1 MAEDFFYFCIMAIIL
16 FDDTAHQTLR
26 PLTFT
31 RPVADLR
38 IGILTI
44 ADKWAKYLKS
54 DYSFYTQPWL
64 QGKFP
69 IDIQEENLFIN
80 GALCPDDD
88 VLDAI
93 GQLEY
98 GEVLKYGER
107 LLAVKLKQSFAAQ
120 FDADGAA
127 GTVVNLKHEPVI
139 LTFPEDIFRKN
150 DIELRKDFK
159 LLTAGRKSAAI
170 SSTNS
175 IIGNDFFAEDGAIAE
190 CSTFN
195 TTNGPIYL
203 AANTEVWEGT
213 HIRGAFAICEH
224 SQVKMGAK
232 IYGATTVG
240 PYCRV
245 GGELNNAVLWGYSS
259 KGHEGYLGNA
269 VVGEWCNIG
278 ADSNNSNLK
287 NNYDEVK
294 LWDYTTQRFRKTGM
308 QFCGLIMADHAKC
321 AINTMFNT
329 GTVAGVS
336 ANIFGA
342 GFPRNFI
349 PDFSWGGPQ
358 GYEVYSIKK
367 MFVTAEKVFARRDHR
382 AFDENEKQILEKVF
396 ELTEQFRRF

>member
-1 MAEDFFYFCIMAIIL
+1 MAIIL
-16 FDDTAHQTLR
+16 FDDNAHYTLR

-44 ADKWAKYLKS
+44 AEKWAKYLEAET
-54 DYSFYTQPWL
+54 SFYTQEWL
-64 QGKFP
+64 SGKFP
-69 IDIQEENLFIN
+69 VKIDEENLLIN
-80 GALCPDDD
+80 GAFCPDEILLEAIAGLNAGDALYRNGRL
-88 VLDAI
+88 VAIKLDATETLKFDYKI
-93 GQLEY
+93 PPGNAKNLE
-98 GEVLKYGER
+98 
-107 LLAVKLKQSFAAQ
+107 
-120 FDADGAA
+120 
-127 GTVVNLKHEPVI
+127 HEPVM
-139 LTFPEDIFRKN
+139 LTYPEDIFRKN
-150 DIELRKDFK
+150 DAELRKDFN
-159 LLTAGRKSAAI
+159 LLTAGRQSAAI
-170 SSTNS
+170 STTNT
-175 IIGNDFFAEDGAIAE
+175 IIGNDFFAEEGAIAD

-203 AANTEVWEGT
+203 AADTEVWEGT
-213 HIRGAFAICEH
+213 HIRGAFAICGH
-224 SQVKMGAK
+224 SQVKMGTK

-245 GGELNNAVLWGYSS
+245 GGEINNAILWGYSS
-259 KGHEGYLGNA
+259 KGHEGYLGNS

-294 LWDYTTQRFRKTGM
+294 VWDYTSGRFRKTGL
-308 QFCGLIMADHAKC
+308 QFCGLVMGDHSKC

-329 GTVAGVS
+329 GTIVGVS

-358 GYEVYSIKK
+358 GYEVYSIKR
-367 MFVTAEKVFARRDHR
+367 MFETAEKVFARRDHR
-382 AFDENEKQILEKVF
+382 SFDETEKEILKKVF
-396 ELTEQFRRF
+396 ELTDEYRMF